1 MAHSNREVEIHLPL
15 EKLIETVCNLPPEDL
30 TEIKRRIEARL
41 QQGDTEASEPL
52 DGADFWNTDLGRE
65 ILAEADPSIPR
76 EEVLRITSKIKGS
89 LAADVISER
98 EER

>member
-1 MAHSNREVEIHLPL
+1 MAHSTREVEIHLPL

-41 QQGDTEASEPL
+41 QQADADTSEPL
-52 DGADFWNTDLGRE
+52 EGADFWNTELGRA
-65 ILAEADPSIPR
+65 IRAEADTSITR
-76 EEVLRITSKIKGS
+76 EEVLKITSKIKGS
-89 LAADVISER
+89 LAADVIAER

>member
-15 EKLIETVCNLPPEDL
+15 EKLIETVCNLPSEDL

-41 QQGDTEASEPL
+41 RRADTSESL
-52 DGADFWNTDLGRE
+52 EDAEFWNTDLGRE
-65 ILAEADPSIPR
+65 ILAEADPSISL
-76 EEVLRITSKIKGS
+76 EEALKITSRIKGS
-89 LAADVISER
+89 LASDIVAER